1 MASPKAEEFR
11 RLYRAIVVE
20 LKRKFEYNLGFVLNC
35 CDYFCWNLQKKS
47 IEVSPEVLD
56 KFAQLM
62 TKLEILQKIDIA
74 RVNELRKESAKDKT
88 QLQKNQRQIEQMKQL
103 NELKQLFYFFPKL
116 KMGRSEYIQDSL
128 LLSQN
133 DLLDQISEWR
143 VHDQL
148 FLDNSTMKR
157 SIGQLVGE
165 QRFWEEKL
173 NKLIKVSSDIFKLS
187 NQEYTSMLRVGFH
200 GIQKK
205 RYSGLV
211 NKTRIKIKNFED
223 SKGEKYKL
231 AESQKKNSLDLL
243 VGTFPFS
250 IENLTV
256 QNQLTWSPV
265 LHEEIYRRAG
275 SSRFNFKP
283 VVSGVKLEVPLQ
295 SIYCEK
301 SLGNLQRHLVV
312 LVHQHNGSYGDMKLY
327 KCFLGLILPH
337 IACMNIKTMN
347 NGGNK
352 CILEMA
358 KDLANEIIHN
368 VKKNPHIR
376 KISFITFSSG
386 GVIARAA
393 LPYLQS
399 FQKNMCSFISL
410 DAPHL
415 GYEYDSGFFRN
426 SGLAFWNGFKS
437 DPVDL
442 QLRMKDAKS
451 KNESFLFKLATDD
464 RLYWFKNIILF
475 NCPQNVNM
483 PCSSSLVQIDEELLR
498 SKNQAVLEE
507 MSQAIWKNIK
517 NDAIVRVNV
526 YPERNER

>member
-11 RLYRAIVVE
+11 RLYKAIVVE

-35 CDYFCWNLQKKS
+35 CDYFCWNLNKKTQG
-47 IEVSPEVLD
+47 VSSEMLD

-62 TKLEILQKIDIA
+62 NKLEILQKIKIERLED
-74 RVNELRKESAKDKT
+74 LRKQQAKDKV
-88 QLQKNQRQIEQMKQL
+88 QFEKNERQIEQMKQL
-103 NELKQLFYFFPKL
+103 NELKQLFHFFPKL
-116 KMGRSEYIQDSL
+116 KEGRTQYIRDSL
-128 LLSQN
+128 LLTQN
-133 DLLDQISEWR
+133 DLLDQISDWK

-148 FLDNSTMKR
+148 FLDNLTMKK
-157 SIGQLVGE
+157 SIGHLNDE
-165 QRFWEEKL
+165 KDYWEWKL
-173 NKLIKVSSDIFKLS
+173 NKLIEVSFEIFRLS
-187 NQEYTSMLRVGFH
+187 NLEYTSMLRVGFH

-205 RYSGLV
+205 RYSDLV
-211 NKTRIKIKNFED
+211 KKTRIRVRNFED
-223 SKGEKYKL
+223 AKGEKYKL
-231 AESQKKNSLDLL
+231 GESPKKCSLDMLI
-243 VGTFPFS
+243 GSFPFS
-250 IENLTV
+250 IENMTI
-256 QNQLTWSPV
+256 QTQLNWSPV
-265 LHEEIYRRAG
+265 LHQEIYRRAG

-283 VVSGVKLEVPLQ
+283 VVSGVKREAPLQ

-301 SLGNLQRHLVV
+301 SLGNRKRHLVV
-312 LVHQHNGSYGDMKLY
+312 LVHQHNGSYGDMKLF

-347 NGGNK
+347 NSRNK
-352 CILEMA
+352 CLIEMA

-399 FQKNMCSFISL
+399 FQKSMYSFISL
-410 DAPHL
+410 EGPHL
-415 GYEYDSGFFRN
+415 GYDYDSGFFSN
-426 SGLAFWNGFKS
+426 SRMGFWNGFKS
-437 DPVDL
+437 DPVDS

-451 KNESFLFKLATDD
+451 KDESFLFKLARDD

-475 NCPQNVNM
+475 NSPQNLDT
-483 PCSSSLVQIDEELLR
+483 PCSSCLIQNDDDLLR
-498 SKNQAVLEE
+498 SKNQSVLGE
-507 MSQAIWKNIK
+507 MAQSIWKNIR

-526 YPERNER
+526 FPERNLR